1 MIWLASCITI
11 RVSQGWAVDF
21 PNGYRGY
28 VHTTTTLPIK
38 DNSSSFNCIL
48 FIDKIKQYDILI
60 SNSKATKP
68 LFIDVTNWHYYCTK
82 AIKLNRIEVVLFHP
96 NLAHCHRRLWHV
108 TCRDRNKN
116 DLKPTYSIHGCYRL
130 ITCFIAEDA
139 FHYHLEHK
147 RFKDE
152 YKGNSTNETHG
163 TPFELSWVSSLPV
176 KPYNASNFTW
186 GLVGFWNETRAAE
199 RGFSRNGSSK
209 EYFM

>member
-1 MIWLASCITI
+1 MTYWSVTTRLQNQFSLTWQTDMITI
-11 RVSQGWAVDF
+11 QRPSNAIG
-21 PNGYRGY
+21 
-28 VHTTTTLPIK
+28 LK
-38 DNSSSFNCIL
+38 L
-48 FIDKIKQYDILI
+48 FCFTRSWLI
-60 SNSKATKP
+60 
-68 LFIDVTNWHYYCTK
+68 VT
-82 AIKLNRIEVVLFHP
+82 F
-96 NLAHCHRRLWHV
+96 
-108 TCRDRNKN
+108 RDRNKN

>member
-1 MIWLASCITI
+1 M
-11 RVSQGWAVDF
+11 
-21 PNGYRGY
+21 
-28 VHTTTTLPIK
+28 HTTTTLPIK

-60 SNSKATKP
+60 SNNKATEP
-68 LFIDVTNWHYYCTK
+68 IFIDVTNWHDYYTK
-82 AIKLNRIEVVLFHP
+82 AIKLDWLRLF
-96 NLAHCHRRLWHV
+96 CFTRSWHIV